1 VGARR
6 VISYEQVVDAA
17 VRLFHT
23 TSRLDMEE
31 LASATAVSRA
41 TLYRVAGSRDR
52 VLGDVLWR
60 QGHRLLVS
68 VEAEVAGRGLDRLL
82 TISERFQRE
91 LRDYPALKTFLR
103 EDPVTAFRV
112 LLMGEARVHSRLV
125 DHWRGLLE
133 GAVARGEAV
142 LPMPPAEAALVF
154 VRLGEALVYS
164 DLLGDGEPDFELAAR
179 VQRSVL
185 QVTPPAIPGWP

>member
-1 VGARR
+1 MKTRR
-6 VISYEQVVDAA
+6 VISCEQVVDAA

-23 TSRLDMEE
+23 TGRLDMEE

-68 VEAEVAGRGLDRLL
+68 VEAAVAGRGLDRLL

-91 LRDYPALKTFLR
+91 LRDYP
-103 EDPVTAFRV
+103 
-112 LLMGEARVHSRLV
+112 
-125 DHWRGLLE
+125 
-133 GAVARGEAV
+133 
-142 LPMPPAEAALVF
+142 PP
-154 VRLGEALVYS
+154 R
-164 DLLGDGEPDFELAAR
+164 
-179 VQRSVL
+179 
-185 QVTPPAIPGWP
+185 